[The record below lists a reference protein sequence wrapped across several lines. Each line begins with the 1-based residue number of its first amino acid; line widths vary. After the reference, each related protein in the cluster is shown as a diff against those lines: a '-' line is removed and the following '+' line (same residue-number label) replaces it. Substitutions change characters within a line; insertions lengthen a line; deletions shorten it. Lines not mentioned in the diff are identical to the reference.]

1 MSRWVIPDIHGCNK
15 TFRKLV
21 NEMIKLKEDDL
32 LITLGDYID
41 RGPDSKGVLDFL
53 IELKEK
59 TNLVGLIGNHE
70 EFMMLSLNDKNV
82 EKEWNNNGGIATKI
96 SFENGIIPDKYYEFI
111 SNLSIHGRMDN
122 YIFVHAGL
130 DFTLDDIMKTD
141 SDTKLWVRMG
151 TVIPE
156 KLNGKILITGH
167 TIVDLITIQK
177 NIENKIWIDLDNG
190 CFQGASNQC
199 IANNTGN
206 LLAYN
211 LDTKELLICPYCE

>member
-53 IELKEK
+53 IELKEN
-59 TNLVGLIGNHE
+59 TNLVGLMGNHE
-70 EFMMLSLNDKNV
+70 EFMLLSLDDKYV
-82 EKEWNNNGGIATKI
+82 EKEWNLNGGIATKI
-96 SFENGIIPDKYYEFI
+96 SFNNGIIPNKYYEFI
-111 SNLSIHGRMDN
+111 RNLYTHCCLDN

-141 SDTKLWVRMG
+141 SDTKLWGRMG
-151 TVIPE
+151 IIIPE
-156 KLNGKILITGH
+156 KLNGKTLITGH
-167 TIVDLITIQK
+167 TITELTTIKK
-177 NIENKIWIDLDNG
+177 NIETKCWINLDNG
-190 CFQGASNQC
+190 CFQGVSNYRSYHV
-199 IANNTGN
+199 GN

>member
-41 RGPDSKGVLDFL
+41 RGPNSKGVLDFL

-59 TNLVGLIGNHE
+59 TNLVGLMGNHE
-70 EFMMLSLNDKNV
+70 EFMMLSLNNKDV
-82 EKEWNNNGGIATKI
+82 EKEWNLGGGISTKI
-96 SFENGIIPDKYYEFI
+96 SFNNGIIPDKYYEFI
-111 SNLSIHGRMDN
+111 SNLYTHCCLDN

-141 SDTKLWVRMG
+141 SDTKLWGRMG
-151 TVIPE
+151 TIIPE
-156 KLNGKILITGH
+156 KLNGKTLITGH
-167 TIVDLITIQK
+167 TITELTTIKK
-177 NIENKIWIDLDNG
+177 NIETKCWINLDNG
-190 CFQGASNQC
+190 CFQGVSNYRSYHV
-199 IANNTGN
+199 GN